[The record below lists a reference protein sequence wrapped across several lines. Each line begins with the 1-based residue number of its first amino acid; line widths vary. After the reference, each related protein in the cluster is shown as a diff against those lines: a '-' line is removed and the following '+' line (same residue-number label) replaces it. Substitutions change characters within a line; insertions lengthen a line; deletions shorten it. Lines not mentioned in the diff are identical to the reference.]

1 MWEGVL
7 KSGVTAG
14 EGWEKLAYARIMNST
29 CDMLTHKLSL
39 TLSSSDVL
47 VICIITFL
55 IVFDICIARILS
67 ELSFFL
73 VYARHMRTA
82 TLTFKPLSQSVISS
96 ARFSAS
102 MLSLFIDV
110 SSCSVDASPNPT
122 SSLGCA
128 GHMLFSKSNGSTFP
142 THPRAET
149 RHRPR
154 SFSNPPSIL
163 ECAGNMLF
171 LKFNPT
177 PSLISDPGS
186 TFLTLRRQRA
196 ETR

>member
-1 MWEGVL
+1 MFSLVRLCSDFFSVWEGVL

-14 EGWEKLAYARIMNST
+14 EGWEKLAYAQNMRIMNST

-39 TLSSSDVL
+39 TLSSSDLL
-47 VICIITFL
+47 VICITTFL

-73 VYARHMRTA
+73 VYARHIRTA

-110 SSCSVDASPNPT
+110 SLCSVDASPNPT
-122 SSLGCA
+122 SLECA
-128 GHMLFSKSNGSTFP
+128 GHVLFSKSNGSTFP
-142 THPRAET
+142 THPRAES

-154 SFSNPPSIL
+154 SFSNPPVKS
-163 ECAGNMLF
+163 
-171 LKFNPT
+171 
-177 PSLISDPGS
+177 
-186 TFLTLRRQRA
+186 
-196 ETR
+196 